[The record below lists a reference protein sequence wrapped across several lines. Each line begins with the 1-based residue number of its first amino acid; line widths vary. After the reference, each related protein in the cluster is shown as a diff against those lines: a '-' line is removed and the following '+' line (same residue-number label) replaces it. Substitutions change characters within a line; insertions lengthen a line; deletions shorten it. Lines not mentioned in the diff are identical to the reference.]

1 MINFRNLSK
10 KSIAVLIAVMV
21 VLSSIAVNIVV
32 SAAGGAYDVWD
43 GESVSTSIAGTG
55 TKEDP
60 YLIKSAA
67 DLLYI
72 SAQSAAEGST
82 YFAGQYIEL
91 RTNIDLAGHPFPMI
105 KKLEGTFDGNGYEV
119 KGVSVSA
126 TATVNGFFRYI
137 NGGTVKNLTVTGN
150 ITSTSTVTGGIVGYI
165 DGKGAVIE
173 NCVNNINVTGS
184 TIVGGIC
191 GNAQGDA
198 NKTGVVTI
206 TGCTNNGNVTATGAG
221 SVQAGGFFG
230 YVSGQIAEL
239 TITSS
244 TNNGTVSCK
253 TAGAITLAG
262 FVGACNSPKL
272 TFKYCINAGTVECN
286 SAMAGFLARNAEA
299 VADNKVS
306 VINSINVGKI
316 VALYDDFAAKA
327 GPIFAYSTAMKGDIQ
342 TTNVFYRAE
351 DVIYS
356 AAGDGEANRNNYA
369 TVKTAEEFKDGTVLE
384 LLNAGLKVPV
394 FQQGYEY
401 PVLISEYDLWDGTS
415 VSTSIAGTGTK
426 EDPFL
431 IQSAADLLYI
441 AAQSAAEGSTYF
453 EGQYIELKTSID
465 LGNHPFPM
473 IKCLNGTFDGNGY
486 TVKGMNVEITNG
498 TDNNGFF
505 RYINGGTVKNLTVA
519 GSITSNARIT
529 GGIVGHIQGKGAT
542 IENCVNNVDVTG
554 TTIVGGIC
562 GNAQGDAN
570 KTGVVTVTGCTNNG
584 NITATGTSS
593 VQAGGFFG
601 YVSGQI
607 AEMTITSSQNN
618 GKISCATKGAITVAG
633 FIGSCNSPKLTF
645 KYCINAGRIECESAM
660 SGFLARNVDAA
671 TTVKVSVINSINVG
685 KIVALNDEYAAK
697 AGPIFAY
704 SGDNYFK
711 GEIQTSNVFY
721 RAEDVIFSAAGDAEE
736 NRNTRATAKTA
747 EEFKDGTVLAL
758 LNDGLKVP
766 VFEQGDEYPVFI
778 SNEEPWDY
786 WDGTSA
792 STSIAGTGTK
802 DDPFL
807 VQSAADLLYIAAQS
821 AAEGST
827 YFEGQFIEL
836 TTNIDLGGYPF
847 PMIKCLNGT
856 FNGKGYE
863 VKGMSVEITNS
874 ADNNGFFR
882 YINGGTV
889 KNLTVSG
896 DITSNARITGG
907 IVGHIQGKGA
917 TIENC
922 VNNVNVT
929 GTTIVGGICGN
940 AQGDA
945 NKTGVV
951 TVTNCVNN
959 GNITATGTS
968 SVQAGGFFGYV
979 SGQIAEMTITSS
991 QNNGKISCATK
1002 GAITVAGFIGSCN
1015 SPKLTFKYCINAGRI
1030 ECESAMSGFLARN
1043 VDAATTV
1050 KVSVI
1055 NSINVGKIVALND
1068 EYAAKAGPIFAYSG
1082 NNYFKGEIQTTNV
1095 FYRAEDVIFSAA
1107 GDAEEN
1113 RNTRATAKTAEEFKN
1128 GTVLALLNEG
1138 LKVPAFEQGPNYP
1151 ILAVKG
1157 DLGMNDTVIREYT
1170 FTDYPADAATFN
1182 SDPERFKADG
1192 FMLDSGSN
1200 GQYIGSRLY
1209 NYGRYNNNAI
1219 LAPKAEYANGNGY
1232 GVVYAAGLGS
1242 VFSFINVS
1250 DIKAERFYKFSVD
1263 AKVVDVEPE
1272 VTVKFGLYRPCA
1284 DYGSLSFRDANN
1296 NTYDSE
1302 IVVKTVSLEKL
1313 TDWETYTVEIS
1324 GEEILTFLDGY
1335 NYKSD
1340 KLYFGFYCPTYINNS
1355 KYTNKI
1361 AMHLDNFLAVE
1372 TSVPEDYVPSANLP
1386 ATDILKTELT
1396 ETFGEH
1402 LYNPIPNCS
1411 FEDELKDVWANLGE
1425 GVSVQTATENDAVYG
1440 SKYLRVDA
1448 SKGKVKIAVPAALVT
1463 SKNYTLAV
1471 STRTAADTEY
1481 QIYLAASA
1489 DGLPLA
1495 DFEFSNQ
1502 KLILS
1507 KNSENGEF
1515 IRQGVYFRN
1524 TMKTTAPQYFV
1535 IEVTKGVLDLDEIT
1549 LTEKTVTATNRNYYE
1564 KGGETKIKV
1573 YDAKEKTEKEISI
1586 PFGKTIYDI
1595 VEDIKSWLK

>member
-72 SAQSAAEGST
+72 SAQAAAE
-82 YFAGQYIEL
+82 
-91 RTNIDLAGHPFPMI
+91 N
-105 KKLEGTFDGNGYEV
+105 
-119 KGVSVSA
+119 
-126 TATVNGFFRYI
+126 
-137 NGGTVKNLTVTGN
+137 
-150 ITSTSTVTGGIVGYI
+150 
-165 DGKGAVIE
+165 
-173 NCVNNINVTGS
+173 
-184 TIVGGIC
+184 
-191 GNAQGDA
+191 
-198 NKTGVVTI
+198 
-206 TGCTNNGNVTATGAG
+206 
-221 SVQAGGFFG
+221 
-230 YVSGQIAEL
+230 
-239 TITSS
+239 
-244 TNNGTVSCK
+244 
-253 TAGAITLAG
+253 
-262 FVGACNSPKL
+262 
-272 TFKYCINAGTVECN
+272 
-286 SAMAGFLARNAEA
+286 
-299 VADNKVS
+299 
-306 VINSINVGKI
+306 
-316 VALYDDFAAKA
+316 
-327 GPIFAYSTAMKGDIQ
+327 
-342 TTNVFYRAE
+342 
-351 DVIYS
+351 
-356 AAGDGEANRNNYA
+356 
-369 TVKTAEEFKDGTVLE
+369 
-384 LLNAGLKVPV
+384 
-394 FQQGYEY
+394 
-401 PVLISEYDLWDGTS
+401 
-415 VSTSIAGTGTK
+415 
-426 EDPFL
+426 
-431 IQSAADLLYI
+431 
-441 AAQSAAEGSTYF
+441 STYF
-453 EGQYIELKTSID
+453 EGEYIELATNID
-465 LGNHPFPM
+465 LGGHPFPM

-486 TVKGMNVEITNG
+486 EVKGVSVEVTNG
-498 TDNNGFF
+498 NANNGFF

-519 GSITSNARIT
+519 GSITSNANIT
-529 GGIVGHIQGKGAT
+529 GGIVGYINGKGAT

-554 TTIVGGIC
+554 PTIVGGIC
-562 GNAQGDAN
+562 GNGQGDGN
-570 KTGVVTVTGCTNNG
+570 KTGVVTITGCTNNG
-584 NITATGTSS
+584 NVTATGAGR

-601 YVSGQI
+601 YLSGQI
-607 AEMTITSSQNN
+607 AETTITSSQNN
-618 GKISCATKGAITVAG
+618 GKIACTTKGADALAG
-633 FIGSCNSPKLTF
+633 FIGTCNSPKVTF
-645 KYCINAGRIECESAM
+645 KYCINTGRVEATNAIAGFI
-660 SGFLARNVDAA
+660 GRNIDAA
-671 TTVKVSVINSINVG
+671 ATVKVSVINSINVG
-685 KIVALNDEYAAK
+685 KIVALFDDTAAK

-704 SGDNYFK
+704 SGAGLLK

-721 RAEDVIFSAAGDAEE
+721 RAEDVIYSAAGDAEE

-747 EEFKDGTVLAL
+747 DEFKNGTVLAL

-807 VQSAADLLYIAAQS
+807 IQSAADLLYISAQA

-836 TTNIDLGGYPF
+836 TTNIDLCGYPF

-863 VKGMSVEITNS
+863 VKGMSVEVTNGNT
-874 ADNNGFFR
+874 NNGFFR
-882 YINGGTV
+882 YVNGGTV

-896 DITSNARITGG
+896 DISSTSQSTGG
-907 IVGHIQGKGA
+907 IVGHIQGKGG

-929 GTTIVGGICGN
+929 GPNIVAGICGI

-951 TVTNCVNN
+951 TITGCTNN
-959 GNITATGTS
+959 GNVTATGAGR
-968 SVQAGGFFGYV
+968 VQAGGFFGYV

-991 QNNGKISCATK
+991 QNNGTISCTTK
-1002 GAITVAGFIGSCN
+1002 GADAVAGFIGTCN
-1015 SPKLTFKYCINAGRI
+1015 SPRLTFKYCINTGRAEATNAI
-1030 ECESAMSGFLARN
+1030 AGFLARN
-1043 VDAATTV
+1043 IDAGNAV

-1055 NSINVGKIVALND
+1055 NSFNVGKVVALYD
-1068 EYAAKAGPIFAYSG
+1068 DTAAKAGPIFAYSG
-1082 NNYFKGEIQTTNV
+1082 AGLLMGEIQTTNV
-1095 FYRAEDVIFSAA
+1095 FYRAEDVIYSAA
-1107 GDAEEN
+1107 GDAEAD
-1113 RNTRATAKTAEEFKN
+1113 RNPRATAKTAEEFKN

-1209 NYGRYNNNAI
+1209 NYGRYNNNTI

-1250 DIKAERFYKFSVD
+1250 DIKAERFYKFSID

-1302 IVVKTVSLEKL
+1302 IVVTTVSLEKL

-1386 ATDILKTELT
+1386 ATDLLKTELT

-1411 FEDELKDVWANLGE
+1411 FEDELKGVWANLGE
-1425 GVSVQTATENDAVYG
+1425 GVSVQTATDKDEVYG
-1440 SKYLRVDA
+1440 TKYLRVDA

-1481 QIYLAASA
+1481 QIYIAASA